1 MPRRVFFLKR
11 AVVFVV
17 AGLAA
22 TVVLGISA
30 TAGAAPAAPVAF
42 ELEYFAN
49 HVPNA
54 DSAKFPVG
62 FRHEGPFTA
71 SAPFCPTGT
80 AVDLRHFGVIG
91 ADRLFTCDD
100 GSGTATLN
108 IAGDEHNIPGAWK
121 FIEGTGPYA
130 TLRGQGASPGS
141 LAPGWD
147 HHANYRGVVD
157 FDVVAP
163 TISISTATVKKPA
176 RPKGPHTLKVVFS
189 APDNVAGNEVAYYLT
204 ARSAG
209 LYLGS
214 RSGQTSGTP
223 ASVTLRIRPPKAART
238 LRVQITAS
246 DQVQNAAKPVF
257 RTVKIPR

>member
-1 MPRRVFFLKR
+1 MKNALW
-11 AVVFVV
+11 FVV

-22 TVVLGISA
+22 PVVLGIGA

-54 DSAKFPVG
+54 DSSKFPGG

-80 AVDLRHFGVIG
+80 GVDLRHFGVTG

-108 IAGDEHNIPGAWK
+108 LVGDEHNIPGAWK
-121 FIEGTGPYA
+121 FIEGTGRYA

-141 LAPGWD
+141 FAPGFD

-157 FDVVAP
+157 FDNVAP
-163 TISISTATVKKPA
+163 TISISTAAVKKPS

-189 APDNVAGNEVAYYLT
+189 APDNVAGNQVAYTLT
-204 ARSAG
+204 AQSAG

-223 ASVTLRIRPPKAART
+223 VTVTLRIRPAKTARMV
-238 LRVQITAS
+238 RIAITAS
-246 DQVQNAAKPVF
+246 DQVQNSAKAVS
-257 RTVKIPR
+257 RTVRISR